1 MKDQTQ
7 DFYEIYDY
15 YTQPLLEKKS
25 VQISL
30 ISLAAIAVV
39 AAIFLYIFLRRKKRQ
54 LTSWEIALN
63 ELERLDLAKCINKSD
78 FKSFYFKLTKIF
90 KKYLERRYDWKT
102 ENKTDDELVVLM
114 EKQKFNKEL
123 LEQIQ
128 KILAG
133 ALWIKFANQEALKI
147 QAESDLKTII
157 NVIHQTK
164 PLDAGTK
171 TSRKK

>member
-15 YTQPLLEKKS
+15 YTQPVLEKKS

-30 ISLAAIAVV
+30 ISIAIIATA
-39 AAIFLYIFLRRKKRQ
+39 AAIFLYFFLRRKKKQ
-54 LTSWEIALN
+54 LTSWEIALQD
-63 ELERLDLAKCINKSD
+63 LERLNLEKCVSKND

-90 KKYLERRYDWKT
+90 KKYLEQRYSWQT
-102 ENKTDDELVVLM
+102 ENKTDDELVILM

-123 LEQIQ
+123 LEQVQ

-147 QAESDLKTII
+147 QAESDLKIII
-157 NVIHQTK
+157 NIILQTK
-164 PLDAGTK
+164 PVEPDKAV
-171 TSRKK
+171 RKK